1 MAETEKGA
9 RELIT
14 ELETADQETAQAVL
28 TAEQEKGDNARS
40 TVVKAAEDR
49 LAVLA
54 VPGEPQEEEP
64 SGVWAQ
70 LLDDSGEPVLVDG
83 NPVRTELVR

>member
-1 MAETEKGA
+1 MSETTEKKA
-9 RELIT
+9 DELKAI
-14 ELETADQETAQAVL
+14 LADADQETAQSIL
-28 TAEQEKGDNARS
+28 SQETAKEEPRS

-54 VPGEPQEEEP
+54 VPGEPQESEP

-83 NPVRTELVR
+83 NPVRAELTP